1 MEELKSDIY
10 IHTTTNVE
18 IMITSENENHLQI
31 KNVFAYRVLGRKWV
45 TPNNK
50 QCICRDT
57 LINKFHFRL
66 RVFNSKEKRS

>member
-1 MEELKSDIY
+1 M
-10 IHTTTNVE
+10 TNVE
-18 IMITSENENHLQI
+18 IMFTSGNENHLQI

-57 LINKFHFRL
+57 LIYNCHFRW
-66 RVFNSKEKRS
+66 RVFTSKGKSSLSPLPKYRGT